1 MKKAPSWGENSTL
14 KRSFPLTSLPP
25 DINRRNFLAAAAI
38 AGTATMLK
46 PAMSFA
52 SAGAAHEIRP
62 FKVSVPDSALQ
73 ELKQRLA
80 SARWPAK
87 ETVGDDSQGVQL
99 DRFRALVNY
108 WQDGYDWRKVE
119 EKLNAIPM
127 FITEI
132 DGLDIHFIHVRS
144 RHENALPL
152 IMTHGWPGSILELL
166 KVIDPLTNPT
176 AHGGRAEDA
185 FHLVVPSIP
194 GFGFSGKPDVR
205 GWGSDHIGRAWSTL
219 MDRLGYQKYV
229 SQGGDCGSVISQR
242 MAHQNVPGLLG
253 IHLTMPAIVP
263 REIVP
268 LLAAGAAAPE
278 EFNEEER
285 ACFDKLA
292 IFYRDSAAYAQMMVT
307 RPQTIG
313 YSLVDSPV
321 GMAAWMYD
329 KFAEWTFSDKQPE
342 KVLTRDEM
350 LDDISLYWFTETG
363 ASAAQIYWEDHT
375 NNFNA
380 LDKIPTLPVAVSV
393 FPGEIYQAP
402 RSWTERAYGNLIY
415 FNEVDNGG
423 HFAAW
428 EQPAIFTN
436 EVRAAFRS
444 LR

>member
-1 MKKAPSWGENSTL
+1 M
-14 KRSFPLTSLPP
+14 TSLPP